1 MATPGSDPPVRAA
14 FLLVNDLAV
23 LLLRDHL
30 TEVLGTDPLS
40 GPGMARWAGEVLTV
54 YGAGLLA
61 APPPEAP

>member
-1 MATPGSDPPVRAA
+1 
-14 FLLVNDLAV
+14 LLVNDLAL

-40 GPGMARWAGEVLTV
+40 GPGMTRWAGEVLTI

-61 APPPEAP
+61 APPPEAR

>member
-1 MATPGSDPPVRAA
+1 
-14 FLLVNDLAV
+14 LLVNDLAV

-40 GPGMARWAGEVLTV
+40 GPGMTRWAGEVLAV

-61 APPPEAP
+61 APSTGPC